1 MLFKTIQDVMKN
13 REKSRFL
20 LCHNAQKGDVDF
32 VQTAN
37 RQKMCKG
44 GII

>member
-1 MLFKTIQDVMKN
+1 MKN

-32 VQTAN
+32 VQTVN
-37 RQKMCKG
+37 GQKIRKG